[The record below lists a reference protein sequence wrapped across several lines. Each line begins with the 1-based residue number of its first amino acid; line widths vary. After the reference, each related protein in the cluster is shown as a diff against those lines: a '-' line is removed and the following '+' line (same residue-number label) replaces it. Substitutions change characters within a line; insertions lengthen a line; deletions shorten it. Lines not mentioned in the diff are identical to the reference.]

1 MRCFGRYALVFVSVV
16 AGALVSAPMTS
27 ADSPVTFQCH
37 WDATCPEV
45 MIAGDPYATL
55 GGGPAPFR
63 GYGDPSLERDPVTGT
78 LWMSYSWLD
87 VLVTSFSPPPVFDF
101 GVRTHIARSDD
112 NGATFTYVGAA
123 NAPTSIN
130 HPDSN
135 APGWTQ
141 QEVSTLLREPA
152 GGWQLLWLTYFD
164 PQGTPAPGAPDG
176 HSDPY
181 FMRSLAAA
189 PGDLGDVSQAWARG
203 SGTSASF
210 GAQYNLSVL
219 PQLSDCVALTEPA
232 LFAKAGVTYLAT
244 NCVVVD
250 GSGRRDDLERLVL
263 LRQEA
268 SGYSYV
274 GTLLTYDDAVD
285 LGASRIEQADLLFS
299 QSGAVILIATPIR
312 NSPAPNHL
320 GCVAFE
326 VTDIASAQVRRDAG
340 GDAVQLSRITGDD
353 NGIGA
358 GLCTYDAASST
369 GVLMVMHDQPTPNE
383 VEFSMRATGI
393 HPEVAAPPAVG
404 GAALAPDLPATA
416 GEGDGARRWWFVA
429 AAAAVLCAAIGVG
442 FVRCRRSVF
451 P

>member
-1 MRCFGRYALVFVSVV
+1 MHTPGRYWLFVAMLLVGTLAFSN
-16 AGALVSAPMTS
+16 LRPSIVSA
-27 ADSPVTFQCH
+27 DGPVTFQCH

-45 MIAGDPYATL
+45 IIAGDPYATL

-63 GYGDPSLERDPVTGT
+63 GYGDPSIERDPATGT

-87 VLVTSFSPPPVFDF
+87 VLVTSFTPPPVFDF
-101 GVRTHIARSDD
+101 GVRTHLARSDD
-112 NGATFTYVGAA
+112 NGATWTYVRAS
-123 NAPTSIN
+123 NATTAIN
-130 HPDSN
+130 HPDTS
-135 APGWTQ
+135 APGWMQ
-141 QEVSTLLREPA
+141 HEVSTLLREPA
-152 GGWQLLWLTYFD
+152 GGWQLLWVTYFD
-164 PQGTPAPGAPDG
+164 AQGMPAPGAPDG
-176 HSDPY
+176 HSDPF
-181 FMRSLAAA
+181 FMRSLASA
-189 PGDLGDVSQAWARG
+189 PGDLGDGSQAWARG
-203 SGTSASF
+203 YGTSASF
-210 GAQYNLSVL
+210 GAVHNLSTL
-219 PQLSDCVALTEPA
+219 PQLSDCVAFTEPA

-268 SGYSYV
+268 AGYSYV
-274 GTLLTYDDAVD
+274 GTLLTYADAVD
-285 LGASRIEQADLLFS
+285 LGGSRIEQADLSFS

-312 NSPAPNHL
+312 NSPVPNHL

-340 GDAVQLSRITGDD
+340 GDAVQLARITGDD

-383 VEFSMRATGI
+383 VEFSMRATGV

-404 GAALAPDLPATA
+404 GAALAPDLPAPI
-416 GEGDGARRWWFVA
+416 GEGDGARRWWFA
-429 AAAAVLCAAIGVG
+429 AAAADSC
-442 FVRCRRSVF
+442 VRGDRGWVRS